1 MSKKRFE
8 LILNVGMGKFCIE
21 KINFVVSI
29 ERWARFKDAEN
40 GKKRFVW
47 RGNKNQSEQGT
58 MKNLGDCHM
67 VKWA

>member
-40 GKKRFVW
+40 GKKRFV
-47 RGNKNQSEQGT
+47 
-58 MKNLGDCHM
+58 
-67 VKWA
+67 